1 MTEIGLIDIEPKV
14 FNTALMQIASY
25 HRAEGDEVRWAAPLE
40 YDSFDMLYCSSL
52 FDFTDKSAVP
62 ARAICGG
69 TGFRIKS
76 ELQPWMASSDL
87 DYSIYPDC
95 KTSYIWFSRGCR
107 RNCPFCVVRRK
118 EGKIRAVKPKN
129 LNPAGEYI
137 TVMDNDFFGA
147 SGWGYAVRWL
157 LNTGRAVDIQQGI
170 DIRSITDNQC
180 MWLKDL
186 RHEKQ
191 IRFAWDRF
199 ADRDEIMAGVER
211 LLKHVKAWR
220 LMCYVLIGFGSSEAE
235 DLTRV
240 FTMQGKGI
248 DPFVMPYNRQD
259 PYQKAFARW
268 VNRPEIFNSVPWQD
282 YKYSKKGS
290 L

>member
-1 MTEIGLIDIEPKV
+1 MSLIGLIDIEPTV

-25 HRAEGDEVRWAAPLE
+25 HRGEGDEVRWAVPLE
-40 YDSFDMLYCSSL
+40 YDRFDMLYCSSL
-52 FDFTDKSAVP
+52 FDFTDKSQVP
-62 ARAICGG
+62 AGAMCGG
-69 TGFRIKS
+69 TGFNYRDT
-76 ELQPWMASSDL
+76 LPSSIADCDL

-118 EGKIRAVKPKN
+118 EGKVRAVKPKN
-129 LNPAGEYI
+129 LNPDGGYI
-137 TVMDNDFFGA
+137 TVMDNDLFG
-147 SGWGYAVRWL
+147 SPQWGHAVRWL

-199 ADRDEIMAGVER
+199 ADRDDIMDGVER
-211 LLKHVKAWR
+211 LLRHVKAWR
-220 LMCYVLIGFGSSEAE
+220 LMCYVLIGFDSSEAE
-235 DLTRV
+235 DLIRV
-240 FTMQGKGI
+240 CAMQEKGI

-268 VNRPEIFNSVPWQD
+268 VNRPEIFNSVAWKD
-282 YKYSKKGS
+282 YKYSTEAA